1 MQGKQEPFLCEENT
15 KTIHSWGEANTLN
28 QLQETHPAM
37 KERIISIG
45 RPSVLRHANAQTVLR
60 LLRKSGPCSRAD
72 LVRASGLSAPTVTN
86 VVKDL
91 LSENLIEPLGE
102 GESSG
107 GRPPDMIRF
116 KAERG
121 CMLSVEITAGS
132 LSFLLTDLDGSEL
145 AVHRVSLA
153 NRKTTP
159 AAICKYIDEAL
170 RALLRGQQMSREQ
183 LLAMVVAVPA
193 ITDVKNGV
201 VLSISTLEEWRSVPL
216 RSMLNAV
223 VDCLVIVENDTNL
236 AAQGELYRGAAQGE
250 QDFVLISIG
259 TNVGAG
265 IVLGGRIHHG
275 SQWSAGEIAYLRLP
289 YISRRHPTIHQFG
302 ELETVLTV
310 SGILKGWQE
319 TEDKLE
325 AGKKPRQKK
334 IEAID
339 ILNLAES
346 GDTRALKLVQQ
357 RAEIVSDIVL
367 NLLLILNP
375 NLILLGGEIGGHS
388 VLIDSVQKQLEGSEF
403 ALTRIAA
410 GALAERA
417 SLWGGVSL
425 ALQHIPSILL
435 PAPPI

>member
-1 MQGKQEPFLCEENT
+1 
-15 KTIHSWGEANTLN
+15 
-28 QLQETHPAM
+28 
-37 KERIISIG
+37 
-45 RPSVLRHANAQTVLR
+45 
-60 LLRKSGPCSRAD
+60 
-72 LVRASGLSAPTVTN
+72 VTN

-417 SLWGGVSL
+417 SLWGGVFL